1 MKRTVAFYLLS
12 FFLFAISPASAQT
25 PAPAPTTVA
34 VPSLAPVETLAKQAV
49 VIEALTGDVLFAKD
63 ADTPMPTSSMSKV
76 LTMYLVFEA
85 IKNGKLSMD
94 SMITV
99 SEAAWKQ
106 EGSRMFIKVGEQVK
120 VEDLVR
126 GVIIQSGNDA
136 AVALAE
142 AVAGGEGS
150 FAELM
155 NAKAQALGMTH
166 SHFANATGMPDPQ
179 HYASARDLAILALAL
194 IRDFPQYYHYYSEQE
209 FTYNN
214 IKQGNRNPLLYR
226 NMGVDG
232 VKTGH
237 TEVAGFGLISSALRD
252 GRRIM
257 TVVNGLKSMQ
267 ERADEPAKLI
277 EWAYREYG
285 LYNIINAEEKVGEA
299 KVWLGVETTVPVVPE
314 KTISKSLP
322 RALKDSVKVN
332 VVMDS
337 ETQAPIQ
344 KGQKIGKATITGTN
358 MEAQE
363 VALVAAKDVPTLGFF
378 DALWHKIKR
387 KLGKE

>member
-1 MKRTVAFYLLS
+1 MKRRLILIISLL
-12 FFLFAISPASAQT
+12 LLALSPVSAQT
-25 PAPAPTTVA
+25 A
-34 VPSLAPVETLAKQAV
+34 VPSLAPVESLAKQAV
-49 VIEALTGDVLFAKD
+49 VMEALTGEVLFAKD
-63 ADTPMPTSSMSKV
+63 AETPMPTSSMSKV

-99 SEAAWKQ
+99 SESAWKQ
-106 EGSRMFIKVGEQVK
+106 QGSRMFIKVGEQVK

-155 NAKAQALGMTH
+155 NAKAQTLGMTH
-166 SHFANATGMPDPQ
+166 SHFVNATGMPDPQ
-179 HYASARDLAILALAL
+179 HYASAKDLALLALAL
-194 IRDFPQYYHYYSEQE
+194 IRDFPEHYHYYSEQD

-237 TEVAGFGLISSALRD
+237 TEIAGYGLIASALRD
-252 GRRIM
+252 GRRVM

-285 LYNIINAEEKVGEA
+285 LYHLIDAQDKVADA
-299 KVWLGVETTVPVVPE
+299 KVWLGSEATVPVVPE
-314 KTISKSLP
+314 KTIAKSLP
-322 RALKDSVKVN
+322 RALKDSVKVS
-332 VVMDS
+332 VVVDA

-344 KGQKIGKATITGTN
+344 KGQKMGKATITGTN
-358 MEAQE
+358 METAE
-363 VALVAAKDVPTLGFF
+363 VSLIAAKDVPALGFIES
-378 DALWHKIKR
+378 LWHKIKR

>member
-1 MKRTVAFYLLS
+1 MKRRLVLIVS
-12 FFLFAISPASAQT
+12 FFLLSLSCAQAQT
-25 PAPAPTTVA
+25 A
-34 VPSLAPVETLAKQAV
+34 VPSLAPIETLAKQAIV
-49 VIEALTGDVLFAKD
+49 MEALTGEFLFAKEAD
-63 ADTPMPTSSMSKV
+63 APMPTSSMSKV
-76 LTMYLVFEA
+76 MTIYLVFEA
-85 IKNGKLSMD
+85 IKNGKLDLNAMV
-94 SMITV
+94 TV
-99 SEAAWKQ
+99 SESAWKQ
-106 EGSRMFIKVGEQVK
+106 QGSRMFLKVGEQVK

-150 FAELM
+150 FAEMM
-155 NAKAQALGMTH
+155 NAKAQTLGMTH
-166 SHFANATGMPDPQ
+166 SHFVNATGMPDPQ
-179 HYASARDLAILALAL
+179 HYASAKDLALLALAL
-194 IRDFPQYYHYYSEQE
+194 IRDFPEHYHYYSEQD

-237 TEVAGFGLISSALRD
+237 TEIAGYGLISSALRD

-285 LYNIINAEEKVGEA
+285 LYHLINAEDKVAEA
-299 KVWLGVETTVPVVPE
+299 KVWLGTLATVPVMPD
-314 KTISKSLP
+314 KTIAKSLP
-322 RALKDSVKVN
+322 RALKDSVKVS
-332 VVMDS
+332 VIVDA
-337 ETQAPIQ
+337 ETTAPIK
-344 KGQKIGKATITGTN
+344 KGQKMGKATITGTN
-358 MEAQE
+358 METLE
-363 VALVAAKDVPTLGFF
+363 VPLVAAKDVSSLGFIKS
-378 DALWHKIKR
+378 LWHKMKR

>member
-1 MKRTVAFYLLS
+1 MKRRLILIVSLLC
-12 FFLFAISPASAQT
+12 LALPPVYAQT
-25 PAPAPTTVA
+25 A

-49 VIEALTGDVLFAKD
+49 VMEALTGEVLFTKD
-63 ADTPMPTSSMSKV
+63 AETPMPTSSMSKV

-106 EGSRMFIKVGEQVK
+106 QGSRMFIRVGEQVK

-155 NAKAQALGMTH
+155 NAKAQTLGMTH
-166 SHFANATGMPDPQ
+166 SHFVNATGMPDPQ
-179 HYASARDLAILALAL
+179 HYASAKDLALLALAL
-194 IRDFPQYYHYYSEQE
+194 IRDFPEHYHYYSEQD

-237 TEVAGFGLISSALRD
+237 TEIAGYGLIASALRD
-252 GRRIM
+252 GRRVM

-285 LYNIINAEEKVGEA
+285 LYHLINAEDKVAEA
-299 KVWLGVETTVPVVPE
+299 KVWLGVESIVPIVPE
-314 KTISKSLP
+314 KTIAKSLP

-332 VVMDS
+332 VVVDA

-358 MEAQE
+358 METVE
-363 VALVAAKDVPTLGFF
+363 VSLVAAKDIPALGFIES
-378 DALWHKIKR
+378 LWHKMKR